1 METTHRKADP
11 DGDVLE
17 EAVLEMAARILE
29 QRMGGYKGDPL
40 DSPAKAGEI
49 ACLRLGNLE
58 HEVFA
63 TFWLDATHRLISYE
77 ELFRGTLTQTSVYP
91 REVVKSAIR
100 TNAAAVIFA
109 HNHPSGSLEPSTAD
123 EMLTRHLKQ
132 ALALID
138 VRVVDHL
145 VVSGNRT
152 RSMAEIGMI

>member
-1 METTHRKADP
+1 MDTKRTATPRRDASED
-11 DGDVLE
+11 E
-17 EAVLEMAARILE
+17 VLEMAARILE
-29 QRMGGYKGDPL
+29 QRMGGYRGDPL

-49 ACLRLGNLE
+49 ACLRLGSLE

-63 TFWLDATHRLISYE
+63 TFWLDATHRLLEYE

-100 TNAAAVIFA
+100 VNAAAAIFA

-123 EMLTRHLKQ
+123 ELLTRHLKQ
-132 ALALID
+132 ALALVD